1 MCGFLVSSVE
11 LLVTSERKAVGR
23 DHHNI
28 WVWGNCDLQGRPMRK
43 WNQRLKP
50 LEVVKPLFNISS
62 DKHVSSS
69 QMPVVG
75 GTTKTEVHGFYSCPP
90 GDYSVRKKKPTQVFI
105 SFSFHSGFHFIFPW
119 IKIWQRRREV
129 LFPKLFQLYK
139 TCMYHILKS
148 LVNCSNHVRIWEANT
163 SWEKKNKKVIFP
175 KIKLFQIQDPKLK
188 SQMKF
193 LRRKKETS
201 SKY

>member
-43 WNQRLKP
+43 WNQRLKL

-90 GDYSVRKKKPTQVFI
+90 GDYSVRKKKKPTQVFI
-105 SFSFHSGFHFIFPW
+105 SFSFHSGFHLIFPW
-119 IKIWQRRREV
+119 MKIWQRRREV

-139 TCMYHILKS
+139 TYMYHILKS
-148 LVNCSNHVRIWEANT
+148 LVNCPNHVRIWEANT
-163 SWEKKNKKVIFP
+163 GWEKKNKKVILP
-175 KIKLFQIQDPKLK
+175 KIKTIPDPRSKVQEPNEISK
-188 SQMKF
+188 
-193 LRRKKETS
+193 KKERN
-201 SKY
+201 

>member
-43 WNQRLKP
+43 WNQRLKL

-90 GDYSVRKKKPTQVFI
+90 GDYSVRKKKKKTY
-105 SFSFHSGFHFIFPW
+105 SGFHFIFISFRLSFYFSLNKNLAKKKRSSFSKTLPTLQNLYVPHF
-119 IKIWQRRREV
+119 KKFSQ
-129 LFPKLFQLYK
+129 LF
-139 TCMYHILKS
+139 KS
-148 LVNCSNHVRIWEANT
+148 C
-163 SWEKKNKKVIFP
+163 
-175 KIKLFQIQDPKLK
+175 
-188 SQMKF
+188 
-193 LRRKKETS
+193 
-201 SKY
+201 